1 MEIISIDKLYRN
13 TSTFHQINH
22 YTSPEALLSIISN
35 RRLRFTDCAFLNDID
50 EFNYIKKVL
59 AKCFLRGED
68 KDLRESIEK
77 LILNEFKENNEGY
90 LLLPE
95 NGKLR
100 FKNGK
105 YYILSGSKNSDELPM
120 WVYYSKSG
128 GYRGYCINIDIDKLI
143 NDVNELNGVL
153 IYGKV
158 EYDLD
163 KQINILE
170 DNIRKFKAEYDEKV
184 APFKDSNNDED
195 IRYVDSCIDEYQEAL
210 FELVE
215 RMRLFFKNSDFIH
228 EKEYRVALLVASDDK
243 TIEKSHFVKNGIL
256 VPCVSVSLK
265 NNLTIKSIV
274 VGPTIDYNLSKVGL
288 RDFLKTYDVIN
299 ADNETKLPIIK
310 SKVNV
315 RY

>member
-1 MEIISIDKLYRN
+1 MEIVNIDKLYRN

-35 RRLRFTDCAFLNDID
+35 RKLRFTDCAFLNDVD
-50 EFNYIKKVL
+50 EFNYIRKVL
-59 AKCFLRGED
+59 DQCFLKDED

-95 NGKLR
+95 NGKLK

-128 GYRGYCINIDIDKLI
+128 GYRGYCINIDLDKLI
-143 NDVNELNGVL
+143 KDVNELNGVL
-153 IYGKV
+153 IYGQV
-158 EYDLD
+158 EYDLN
-163 KQINILE
+163 KQIKILE
-170 DNIRKFKAEYDEKV
+170 DNIRKISAEYDEKV
-184 APFKDSNNDED
+184 APFKDSNNEEASHY
-195 IRYVDSCIDEYQEAL
+195 IDSCIDEYQEAL

-228 EKEYRVALLVASDDK
+228 EKEYRIALLIASDDK
-243 TIEKSHFVKNGIL
+243 FIEKSHFVKNGVL
-256 VPCVSVSLK
+256 VPCVSVNLK
-265 NNLTIKSIV
+265 NNLPIKSIV
-274 VGPTIDYNLSKVGL
+274 VGPTMDYNLSKVGL
-288 RDFLKTYDVIN
+288 RDALKSYEVIN
-299 ADNETKLPIIK
+299 ADNEIKLPIIN